1 MKSTV
6 FTQVDVCYTSSKPIV
21 VLETASVFELTHLHK
36 RRRKLLKS

>member
-6 FTQVDVCYTSSKPIV
+6 FTLVDVCYTSSKPIV
-21 VLETASVFELTHLHK
+21 VSEATPVFELTHLHK